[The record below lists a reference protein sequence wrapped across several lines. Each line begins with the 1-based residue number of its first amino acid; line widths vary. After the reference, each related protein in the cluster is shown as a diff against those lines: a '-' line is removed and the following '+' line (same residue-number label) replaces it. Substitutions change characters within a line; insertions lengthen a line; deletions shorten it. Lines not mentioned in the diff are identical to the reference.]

1 MLDIERFF
9 IHRSLGGLHVHAE
22 APGHHHESTDLMRAR
37 MCSAPT
43 AGKRAPTTVSRPRPA
58 SRASVSGNQAVLRRL
73 AADGGVQRRVAP
85 PVVHNVLRSG
95 GRALDTGTRGF
106 FERGLGAD
114 LGGVRVHDDA
124 MAAHSARA
132 VGAVAYTVGPHV
144 VFDAGRHAP
153 SRPEGLRLLAHELT
167 HVVQAGGNEAQVPG
181 RIKIGEPNAREEQHA
196 SLAAAR
202 LSAAQPAGVVA
213 GSAAPAL
220 RRQTPDDQPK
230 KDPKPL
236 IPLPGVGKF
245 DVVPFVPIPTPG
257 GSGPTPYDAPGKS
270 PDPSGKGPSLE
281 DLHGAGVS
289 LFGNKPLQ
297 LGLNKNF
304 QMPDCSKLETA
315 DSTKAAP
322 KYKTFEQY
330 DLDRK
335 LYHSPLTKD
344 PWPPLTREQYQAA
357 IDACP
362 KAQAQPRQELPIIP
376 KDPLPKGDFPTPT
389 QPPGQANA

>member
-1 MLDIERFF
+1 MAI
-9 IHRSLGGLHVHAE
+9 VHYPQWRLAM
-22 APGHHHESTDLMRAR
+22 PMRTRIYA
-37 MCSAPT
+37 AQT
-43 AGKRAPTTVSRPRPA
+43 ACKRPPMSVSRPR
-58 SRASVSGNQAVLRRL
+58 RAPSPGNQAVLRRL
-73 AADGGVQRRVAP
+73 ATDGSAHRRTAP
-85 PVVHNVLRSG
+85 PVVHDVLRSS
-95 GRALDTGTRGF
+95 GRPLDSGTRGF
-106 FERGLGAD
+106 FERGLGAN
-114 LGGVRVHDDA
+114 LAAVRVHDDA

-132 VGAVAYTVGPHV
+132 VGALAYTVGPHV
-144 VFDAGRHAP
+144 VFGAGRHAP
-153 SRPEGLRLLAHELT
+153 SRPEGLNLLAHELT
-167 HVVQAGGNEAQVPG
+167 HVVQSGGRATPLPG
-181 RIKIGEPNAREEQHA
+181 HIEIGAPNAREERHA
-196 SLAAAR
+196 SFAAAR
-202 LSAAQPAGVVA
+202 LAAAQPAGVMP

-236 IPLPGVGKF
+236 IPLPVVDKL
-245 DVVPFVPIPTPG
+245 DVAPFVPVPTPG

-289 LFGNKPLQ
+289 LFGKQPLQ

-304 QMPDCSKLETA
+304 QMPDCSRLETP

-335 LYHSPLTKD
+335 LYHSPLSKD
-344 PWPPLTREQYQAA
+344 PWPPLTREQYKAA

-362 KAQAQPRQELPIIP
+362 KAAEAPKQEVPVIP

-389 QPPGQANA
+389 QPPGQAVV